1 MHFLEY
7 NTCTFENL
15 QLWFHGS
22 QIDWFSWIL
31 IKDSVRLTHE
41 LAMPSTTY
49 KNLVLGT
56 HSMKHYLHTFALKVN
71 SQESKVS

>member
-1 MHFLEY
+1 MHFLEC
-7 NTCTFENL
+7 NTCTFMNL
-15 QLWFHGS
+15 QLWFHGI

-49 KNLVLGT
+49 KI
-56 HSMKHYLHTFALKVN
+56 SF
-71 SQESKVS
+71 